1 MNKLLPILI
10 LLLLTI
16 RVKIRIII
24 LAKTSPLLILSI
36 ILSLKKGITWK
47 KDEIIIFKETI
58 GRQIDIINK
67 ILWLKKRSIIFNAIP
82 KKYHTGIII
91 LII

>member
-36 ILSLKKGITWK
+36 ILSLKKGI
-47 KDEIIIFKETI
+47 
-58 GRQIDIINK
+58 
-67 ILWLKKRSIIFNAIP
+67 KKRSIIFNAIP

>member
-1 MNKLLPILI
+1 MIKIIEIIEIRRKIINIVKNKILNKMNKLLPILI

-36 ILSLKKGITWK
+36 ILSLKKGIT
-47 KDEIIIFKETI
+47 
-58 GRQIDIINK
+58 
-67 ILWLKKRSIIFNAIP
+67 
-82 KKYHTGIII
+82 
-91 LII
+91 